1 MTRRWPFLVAGLVL
15 VAYLATGVA
24 QVQPGER
31 VVVRRFGRVVAKP
44 GPGLWVGL
52 PWGIDRVDRVPIDL
66 VKSVTVGFQPGSDE
80 GPFTP
85 SGQLVTGDHNLVNV
99 QVVLDYAVRE
109 DEVEAFVLHA
119 ERVDG
124 VVARAAESV
133 LADWVA
139 GRGVDDVLLNGK
151 GHLPPALVR
160 RVQERIEPYG
170 LGIQLQAASVAYL
183 LPPDDV
189 RHAFDEVTRAQAA
202 IRTREQEARQVA
214 ERRKWEAETE
224 RVRLEQT
231 TAAYAYERIELAR
244 AEAETFVKRLE
255 QYHRLRQSNP
265 DVLSAIW
272 WDEMGRLLA
281 RMKENGRIDLLDN
294 HLGADGLDITH
305 FAPRPG
311 KR

>member
-1 MTRRWPFLVAGLVL
+1 VKLRWLLAAAGLVL
-15 VAYLATGVA
+15 LLYFLTGVT

-52 PWGIDRVDRVPIDL
+52 PWGIDRVDRAPIDL
-66 VKSVTVGFQPGSDE
+66 VRRVVVGFQPGSDD
-80 GPFTP
+80 GPLAP
-85 SGQLVTGDHNLVNV
+85 AGQLVTGDHNLVNV

-109 DEVEAFVLHA
+109 EEVEAFVLHV

-124 VVARAAESV
+124 VVARAAEAA

-151 GHLPPALVR
+151 ALLPPWLVR
-160 RVQERIEPYG
+160 RTQERLEPYG
-170 LGIQLQAASVAYL
+170 LGVQLQAASVAIL
-183 LPPDDV
+183 APPEDV

-224 RVRLEQT
+224 RVRIEQT
-231 TAAYAYERIELAR
+231 TAAYVKERVDLAR
-244 AEAETFVKRLE
+244 TEAEAFVKRLD
-255 QYHRLRQSNP
+255 QYHRLRQTNP
-265 DVLSAIW
+265 DILTAIW
-272 WDEMGRLLA
+272 WDETGRLLV
-281 RMKENGRIDLLDN
+281 RLKENGRIDVLDN